1 MKELYRGYKVIY
13 NYYNLNIIAAIIGNI
28 GMAFFNA
35 LIMVNG
41 GSLFLIG
48 AILFYSLMSL
58 LRISTYILYKKN
70 KSILMIGR
78 IYAIAS
84 SIIYLL
90 IPSLLVY
97 VLVEKEYNG
106 FFLDWFIYAYA
117 LYATLKMTFA
127 FMHIKRTIVEKN
139 IYLMDVKL
147 SNIVLAFYTIFLL
160 AFSLI
165 NENGTMD
172 YAMKTI
178 MLFLNGI
185 VILVSIASII
195 IMYKIIRWGKK
206 ND

>member
-35 LIMVNG
+35 FIMING

-58 LRISTYILYKKN
+58 LRISTFILYKKN

-127 FMHIKRTIVEKN
+127 FMHIKRN
-139 IYLMDVKL
+139 YPNYLI
-147 SNIVLAFYTIFLL
+147 SNIKTKGFIGFDTKGYVKV
-160 AFSLI
+160 SLI